1 MFWFRYELILDQLNP
16 WNIDPE
22 FLVDFLFLPDSYFY
36 AEAPEKFQNFIQ
48 RYGTHVIVSAKFGG
62 EFKIMHT
69 MRKSKTTSIDK
80 FAEKCN
86 REILAMFSRGA
97 KVEGNVELLQAD
109 ISGSFKHNSSIKI
122 DTGKEKES
130 SKRYEKYFFSRF
142 NISLKVLK

>member
-1 MFWFRYELILDQLNP
+1 LDQINP

-36 AEAPEKFQNFIQ
+36 ADAPEKFQNFII

-69 MRKSKTTSIDK
+69 MRKSKTSNIEK

-86 REILAMFSRGA
+86 NDVLAMFSRGVRVDA
-97 KVEGNVELLQAD
+97 NIKYASGDIQAYLK
-109 ISGSFKHNSSIKI
+109 SNTTMNFETN
-122 DTGKEKES
+122 KEKEGS
-130 SKRYEKYFFSRF
+130 QTYFFFQMNNCKNDF
-142 NISLKVLK
+142 NVNIFF